1 LKSSTKW
8 LWSAGVL
15 AALVL
20 VPEIGLRIAKF
31 EYRSGVRF
39 GFPDPQTMAFFKPDA
54 RLFWKLKTPA
64 ESGSFRGDTAGNS
77 RGFPGPD
84 PAIPKP
90 ADAYRALFLGDSC
103 TFQGYPWLAAE
114 RMRALGIPE
123 GKRAEAVSMAVPGY
137 TSLQGRRAAEAYGLE
152 VEPDVVFVFFG
163 WNDHWAAYREIDSR
177 KTLSPPGGGLARC
190 AAVVL
195 EHSRL
200 AQAAAWF
207 STHVVHVERP
217 LELPRVLPD
226 EYRANLDAIRGL
238 FAARSIPVVFVTA
251 PTTFYTVGVPPKLVE
266 DRFAAS
272 AEEAIRLHR
281 EYNAIVRAVAAGPGA
296 ILLDLEAECAAS
308 PELPTW
314 FLNDGVHF
322 SPAGREWI
330 AGRIAT
336 LVRDRVVA
344 K

>member
-1 LKSSTKW
+1 VKSSTKW
-8 LWSAGVL
+8 LWSAGALAVL
-15 AALVL
+15 LL
-20 VPEIGLRIAKF
+20 VPEVALRIAGF

-39 GFPDPQTMAFFKPDA
+39 GFPDPQTMASFKTDE

-64 ESGSFRGDTAGNS
+64 ESGSARGDTAGNS

-114 RMRALGIPE
+114 RMRALAIPE
-123 GKRAEAVSMAVPGY
+123 GKRAESVSMAVPGY
-137 TSLQGRRAAEAYGLE
+137 TSFQGRRAAEAYGLE

-163 WNDHWAAYREIDSR
+163 WNDHWAAYREIDSK
-177 KTLSPPGGGLARC
+177 KTLSPAHGALARC

-195 EHSRL
+195 ERSRL
-200 AQAAAWF
+200 AQAAAWL

-226 EYRANLDAIRGL
+226 EYRANLDAIREV
-238 FAARSIPVVFVTA
+238 FAPRKIPVVFLTA
-251 PTTFYTVGVPPKLVE
+251 PTTFYRLGVPPKLVE
-266 DRFAAS
+266 DHFAAS

-281 EYNAIVRAVAAGPGA
+281 AYNAIVREVAASSGA
-296 ILLDLEAECAAS
+296 ILLDLEAECDAA
-308 PELPTW
+308 PELPSW
-314 FLNDGVHF
+314 FLKDGVHF

-336 LVRDRVVA
+336 LVRERVLA
-344 K
+344 Q